1 MTCSDCHGAD
11 AASPA
16 AQGPHGSAVK
26 YMLHGTNRA
35 WPYTTAGA
43 STGTLFTMSN
53 TATNYNAA
61 NGNGLFCRNCHGDPA
76 GTSTV
81 TNAGHVQFDGQHGTN
96 AISTCVR
103 CHLRVPHGGKV
114 SRLIATSP
122 NTPARY
128 QVSGQTLNLVHF
140 VKNNAGTYSGSSW
153 FGTTCTKHASGA
165 ATGEAW

>member
-1 MTCSDCHGAD
+1 MTS
-11 AASPA
+11 
-16 AQGPHGSAVK
+16 
-26 YMLHGTNRA
+26 GT
-35 WPYTTAGA
+35 
-43 STGTLFTMSN
+43 TGTAVGFG
-53 TATNYNAA
+53 TA
-61 NGNGLFCRNCHGDPA
+61 NGLFCRNCHPDPA
-76 GTSTV
+76 GASGT
-81 TNAGHVQFDGQHGTN
+81 TNAGHIQFRGQHGGN

-153 FGTTCTKHASGA
+153 FGTTCSTHSGGA
-165 ATGEAW
+165 AAGEAW